1 MGSASLTMTWL
12 TLFFVVCACLNF
24 SESSEL
30 AEDEELIRPDSFNCN
45 KCDLC
50 AKCSQCKLCKICD
63 LFTTEFKPCKQCAKC
78 SLCNDCKYCKTCS
91 KEELAVDTK
100 GRKGLENLFDE
111 SQRKKFLQEVYWNVI
126 LNRK

>member
-30 AEDEELIRPDSFNCN
+30 ASTYQESNLAEDEDLIRPDSFNCN

-50 AKCSQCKLCKICD
+50 AKCSPCKL
-63 LFTTEFKPCKQCAKC
+63 CAKC
-78 SLCNDCKYCKTCS
+78 SLCADCKYCKTCS

-100 GRKGLENLFDE
+100 GRKGLEDLFDE
-111 SQRKKFLQEVYWNVI
+111 SQKKKFTRSI
-126 LNRK
+126 LECNSE

>member
-1 MGSASLTMTWL
+1 MFEHYSQIEISVDKNEFQQGSETCINLKK
-12 TLFFVVCACLNF
+12 VNGK
-24 SESSEL
+24 
-30 AEDEELIRPDSFNCN
+30 FNCN

-78 SLCNDCKYCKTCS
+78 SLCDDCKYCKTCS
-91 KEELAVDTK
+91 KEELAGDTK
-100 GRKGLENLFDE
+100 GRKGLEDLFNE
-111 SQRKKFLQEVYWNVI
+111 SQKKKFLQEVYWNVI